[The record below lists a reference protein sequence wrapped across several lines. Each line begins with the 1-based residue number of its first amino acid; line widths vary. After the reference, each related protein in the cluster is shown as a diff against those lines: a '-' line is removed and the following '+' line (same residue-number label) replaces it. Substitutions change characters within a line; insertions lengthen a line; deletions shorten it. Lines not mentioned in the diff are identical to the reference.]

1 LMISM
6 STAEEV
12 ARKVNDRATR
22 LAFGV
27 INEVMVATDGRPE
40 FVSILLGAV
49 IRALQ
54 AAEAASHKPEA

>member
-1 LMISM
+1 M

-12 ARKVNDRATR
+12 ALKVQDRATK

-27 INEVMVATDGRPE
+27 IEEVMVATDGRPE

-49 IRALQ
+49 IRSLQ
-54 AAEAASHKPEA
+54 AAESAVCKPPESAA